1 MKIGKACAI
10 FMQID
15 SDKYTVEEKE
25 RRSMRFCKCQR
36 TTGLQK
42 AICFPL

>member
-15 SDKYTVEEKE
+15 SDKYTVEEKGTAIYE
-25 RRSMRFCKCQR
+25 VCKCQR